1 MIRKDIEAFQKR
13 VKSELYENIIPFW
26 QKHTVD
32 NEFGGFAGQVGRD
45 LKIDKHANKGL
56 ILNARILWTF
66 AAMYRFDANPKYL
79 ELAKRAY
86 DYLNSYF
93 RDTQFGGM
101 FWQVDYRGQCV
112 DDSKKIYGQA
122 FYVYALAEYY
132 LATKDA
138 AHLRGQMR
146 CLSLSN
152 GTASTKSIPAI
163 SRYATATGL
172 WPKRTLSDKDMN
184 EKKSMNNHLHIIE
197 SYTNLYRCSTSRK
210 SRRKSSAL

>member
-1 MIRKDIEAFQKR
+1 MTKKDIETFQKR

-93 RDTQFGGM
+93 WDIRFGGM
-101 FWQVDYRGQCV
+101 FWQVDYRGQCA

-122 FYVYALAEYY
+122 FIFTPLPN
-132 LATKDA
+132 TISRQKMP
-138 AHLRGQMR
+138 AHLRGQMK
-146 CLSLSN
+146 CSSLSN

-163 SRYATATGL
+163 LRYAAATGL
-172 WPKRTLSDKDMN
+172 WPRAHASVTR
-184 EKKSMNNHLHIIE
+184 I
-197 SYTNLYRCSTSRK
+197 
-210 SRRKSSAL
+210 